1 VHRDIIV
8 RIKQAADCRSIFK
21 RFWPNHFRER
31 GNCFC
36 PFHDDSKSSLQVS
49 RELAFC
55 HAENLKLDAVDLYA
69 RATGTTNREA
79 VAELAK
85 ELGLLKAA
93 GPRTSR
99 AAPATAVLAA
109 AEGLSGHPGR
119 RSHRLVAVYD
129 YTDAEGRLL
138 YQTVRFDPKTFRQR
152 RPGGGW
158 ATARV
163 AATKSS
169 GGRDG
174 PALLSGPPA
183 SREGKLAVEIQAG
196 GPGSQAPPPLAEAIP
211 GAVLPPTAISCP
223 PPKAEGNPGGCPGS
237 QTWIWNLDGV
247 RRVPYRLPE
256 VIAAETVFV
265 VEGEKDADRLA
276 GLFAEE
282 DQAGGPP
289 HRGAAQVCPGLRSGR
304 SANLGRRPC
313 RFAATTNSEGAGKW
327 RDALSPYFID
337 KNVVIL
343 PDNDEP
349 GRNHAWDV
357 AAKVKSAGAASVKI
371 AELPGIAPKG
381 DISDWLNNGG
391 TKEFLLEI
399 VQTASFFT
407 NANEPGT
414 SSQCER
420 QRKAPF
426 ALTDFGNA
434 ERFAEQ
440 HSQNVRYCHTWG
452 KWLIWSG
459 NHWKVDETAKI
470 NQLCKA
476 TVRSIYAE
484 ASQISDDDRRK
495 AVSKHARASE
505 SAGRVQAMLSLA
517 QTEPDIA
524 VTGRDLDTN
533 PWLLNV
539 LNGTL
544 DMRTGELRRHRRS
557 ELITK
562 LAPVAYDPAAEC
574 PEWFNFLDRIM
585 AGSPGLICYLQKLA
599 GYCLTGDTREK
610 CLPVLHGVGNNG
622 KTIFT
627 ATIGAMLGDYAR
639 ETPVETLMIK
649 RNETIPN
656 DIAGLKGAR
665 LVTAS
670 EGERGQRLAESLIK
684 RLTGGDKISAR
695 FLHQEFFEFV
705 PEFKIVLSTNHKP
718 SIRGTDAAIWSR
730 IHLVPFDVTI
740 PKSEQIPRTVMLER
754 LREEWPG
761 ILAWAV
767 EGCLAWQK
775 EGLEKPEEV
784 ERATRDY
791 RADSDILGGFIS
803 DCCIINPPA
812 KCRSTELY
820 NRYQKWCG
828 DNGEEYIK
836 FRTFGAVLEERGL
849 KRTRLGHKQDRGF
862 QGIGLKLDADTQTN
876 ADSFFRVLH
885 ETKNIAEKP

>member
-8 RIKQAADCRSIFK
+8 RIKRAADCRSIFK
-21 RFWPNHFRER
+21 RFWPKYFRER

-36 PFHDDSKSSLQVS
+36 PFHDDSTSSLQVS

-55 HAENLKLDAVDLYA
+55 HAENLKMDAVDLYS

-85 ELGLLKAA
+85 ELGLRKAA
-93 GPRTSR
+93 GPHAAR
-99 AAPATAVLAA
+99 AAPAPAALAA
-109 AEGLSGHPGR
+109 AGGLSGHPACGPAA
-119 RSHRLVAVYD
+119 HRIVAVYD
-129 YTDAEGRLL
+129 YTDAKGRLL

-152 RPGGGW
+152 RPG
-158 ATARV
+158 
-163 AATKSS
+163 
-169 GGRDG
+169 D
-174 PALLSGPPA
+174 
-183 SREGKLAVEIQAG
+183 
-196 GPGSQAPPPLAEAIP
+196 GPGSQA
-211 GAVLPPTAISCP
+211 
-223 PPKAEGNPGGCPGS
+223 
-237 QTWIWNLDGV
+237 WIWNLDGV
-247 RRVPYRLPE
+247 RRVPYRLSE
-256 VIAAETVFV
+256 VIAADTVFV

-276 GLFAEE
+276 ALFAEE
-282 DQAGGPP
+282 DLACGPP
-289 HRGAAQVCPGLRSGR
+289 PRGAAEACPGLRSGG

-313 RFAATTNSEGAGKW
+313 RLAATTNSEGAGKW

-349 GRNHAWDV
+349 GQNHARDV
-357 AAKVKSAGAASVKI
+357 AAKVKAAGAASVKI
-371 AELPGIAPKG
+371 AELPDVAPKG
-381 DISDWLNNGG
+381 DVSDWLDNGG
-391 TKEFLLEI
+391 TKESLLKI

-414 SSQCER
+414 STQGER
-420 QRKAPF
+420 PRKAPF

-440 HSQNVRYCHTWG
+440 HCENVRYCHTWG

-524 VTGRDLDTN
+524 VTGRDLDRN

-544 DMRTGELRRHRRS
+544 DMRTGELSRHRRS
-557 ELITK
+557 DLTTK

-574 PEWFNFLDRIM
+574 PEWFSFLDRIM
-585 AGSPGLICYLQKLA
+585 AGSPGLISYLQKLA

-610 CLPVLHGVGNNG
+610 CLPVLHGGRNNG

-627 ATIGAMLGDYAR
+627 AMIGAILGDYAR

-740 PKSEQIPRTVMLER
+740 PKSEQVPRTVMLDR
-754 LREEWPG
+754 LKEEWPG
-761 ILAWAV
+761 IFSP
-767 EGCLAWQK
+767 
-775 EGLEKPEEV
+775 GLSRVVLHGK
-784 ERATRDY
+784 ERAWKSRRKWSGL
-791 RADSDILGGFIS
+791 RATIVPIPTSS
-803 DCCIINPPA
+803 
-812 KCRSTELY
+812 
-820 NRYQKWCG
+820 
-828 DNGEEYIK
+828 
-836 FRTFGAVLEERGL
+836 GASSL
-849 KRTRLGHKQDRGF
+849 
-862 QGIGLKLDADTQTN
+862 
-876 ADSFFRVLH
+876 
-885 ETKNIAEKP
+885 IAAL

>member
-1 VHRDIIV
+1 MRDCGEFFPMPKKGELVHRDIIV
-8 RIKQAADCRSIFK
+8 LIKQAADCRSIFK

-55 HAENLKLDAVDLYA
+55 HAENLKLDALDLYA
-69 RATGTTNREA
+69 RATGTTNRRV

-85 ELGLLKAA
+85 ELGL
-93 GPRTSR
+93 RE
-99 AAPATAVLAA
+99 AP
-109 AEGLSGHPGR
+109 GPGR
-119 RSHRLVAVYD
+119 QGLPGSRIVAAYN
-129 YTDAEGRLL
+129 YTDAEGNLL
-138 YQTVRFDPKTFRQR
+138 YQTVRFEPKTFRQR
-152 RPGGGW
+152 RPRGG
-158 ATARV
+158 
-163 AATKSS
+163 
-169 GGRDG
+169 
-174 PALLSGPPA
+174 
-183 SREGKLAVEIQAG
+183 
-196 GPGSQAPPPLAEAIP
+196 
-211 GAVLPPTAISCP
+211 PTAISMPPQAAAIPAGLPTAP
-223 PPKAEGNPGGCPGS
+223 PPKAAGNTAGGP
-237 QTWIWNLDGV
+237 TAWIWNLDGV

-256 VIAAETVFV
+256 VIAADTVFV

-282 DQAGGPP
+282 YPACGPP
-289 HRGAAQVCPGLRSGR
+289 PPGAAKACPGLRSGGG
-304 SANLGRRPC
+304 ANLGTRPRRL
-313 RFAATTNSEGAGKW
+313 AATTNSEGAGKW

-349 GRNHAWDV
+349 GRNHARDV
-357 AAKVKSAGAASVKI
+357 AAKVKAAGAASVKI
-371 AELPGIAPKG
+371 AELPGVAPKG
-381 DISDWLNNGG
+381 DVSDWLNNGG
-391 TKEFLLEI
+391 TKESLLEI
-399 VQTASFFT
+399 VQIASFFT
-407 NANEPGT
+407 NADAPGAR
-414 SSQCER
+414 SQGER
-420 QRKAPF
+420 PRKAPF

-440 HSQNVRYCHTWG
+440 HCENVRYCHTWG

-459 NHWKVDETAKI
+459 NHWKVDETGKI

-484 ASQISDDDRRK
+484 AAQISDDDRRK

-505 SAGRVQAMLSLA
+505 SAGRIQAMLSLA

-524 VTGRDLDTN
+524 LTGRDLDRN
-533 PWLLNV
+533 PWRLNV

-544 DMRTGELRRHRRS
+544 HMKTGELRRHRRS

-574 PEWFNFLDRIM
+574 PEWFSFLDRIM
-585 AGSPGLICYLQKLA
+585 AGSPGLISYLQKLA

-610 CLPVLHGVGNNG
+610 CLPVLHGGGNNG

-730 IHLVPFDVTI
+730 IHLVPFEVTI
-740 PKSEQIPRTVMLER
+740 PKSEQVPRTLMLER
-754 LREEWPG
+754 LKAEWPG

-784 ERATRDY
+784 ERATSDY

-803 DCCIINPPA
+803 DCCVINPQA
-812 KCRSTELY
+812 KQRSAELY
-820 NRYQKWCG
+820 AQYQKWCG

-862 QGIGLKLDADTQTN
+862 QGIGLK
-876 ADSFFRVLH
+876 SC
-885 ETKNIAEKP
+885 PS